1 LNDGK
6 YSDNSSQYEDVQNDL
21 NDEDD
26 EDQCEEDDQSDMYN
40 NCGAEIENL
49 LTESL
54 EVPAD
59 MSPQFHRFYENF
71 TKHIDF
77 IIKYEYN
84 LGSGTNAQNDTLLT
98 DQKVLLKRQYDAYKK
113 QCDKNC
119 KCFTGP
125 YSVLQIFIEKIVDAI
140 QSFAQKLRV
149 LAHDDLR
156 LWEE

>member
-1 LNDGK
+1 
-6 YSDNSSQYEDVQNDL
+6 
-21 NDEDD
+21 
-26 EDQCEEDDQSDMYN
+26 MYN

-119 KCFTGP
+119 K
-125 YSVLQIFIEKIVDAI
+125 QDN
-140 QSFAQKLRV
+140 
-149 LAHDDLR
+149 
-156 LWEE
+156 